1 MFPKLNLWISQL
13 DTNTRDF
20 QIVIM
25 IYAYVIAKYKLALL
39 INVLLS
45 QLVILSA
52 GMLILSSLL
61 KSVILIYSYCRE

>member
-13 DTNTRDF
+13 DTNTRFF